1 MAEIGS
7 GDLAALCITPFF
19 AEEMRNHVERM
30 QPEEA
35 CGLLPGKDGQVT
47 AVIPVTNE
55 LHSPVRFRMDPIEML
70 AVFQRMDRLGE
81 DLLGIYHSHPKGPA
95 VPSPTDL
102 VEFAYPGVL
111 YLIWSPLEEN
121 TWQVRG
127 FAIEEQV
134 FREVRLDQAGSNF

>member
-7 GDLAALCITPFF
+7 GDLAVLCIASSFT
-19 AEEMRNHVERM
+19 EDMRKHVELM

-70 AVFQRMDRLGE
+70 AAFQRMDRFGE

-121 TWQVRG
+121 AWQVRG

-134 FREVRLDQAGSNF
+134 FREVRLSLTSSNF